1 MEPQI
6 VESGNSDP
14 TAPAEVPLEIIEE
27 LHRFE
32 CGACGYIYE
41 PEKGDAKRGITEG
54 TAFTDLPHKWHCPV
68 CGTNKKRFADIGIKS
83 KPSGFQ
89 ENLGFGFG
97 VNTMTPTQKN
107 LLIFG
112 SLALGFIFF
121 MSLYAL
127 D

>member
-6 VESGNSDP
+6 VNPDNSEVVDP
-14 TAPAEVPLEIIEE
+14 AIIAEIEE

-32 CGACGYIYE
+32 CGACGYVYE
-41 PEKGDAKRGITEG
+41 PEKGDSKRGIASG
-54 TAFTDLPHKWHCPV
+54 TAFPDLPDDWNCPV
-68 CGTNKKRFADIGIKS
+68 CTTRKSRFADIGIKS

-89 ENLGFGFG
+89 ENLSFGFG
-97 VNTMTPTQKN
+97 VNVMTPTQKN